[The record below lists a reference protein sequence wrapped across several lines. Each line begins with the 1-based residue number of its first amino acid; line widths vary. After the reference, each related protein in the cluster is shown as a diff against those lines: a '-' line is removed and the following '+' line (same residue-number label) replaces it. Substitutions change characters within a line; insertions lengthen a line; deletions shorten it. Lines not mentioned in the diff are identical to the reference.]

1 LQSCLR
7 CEYDTS
13 PMPRNPTQT
22 SNMQNR
28 LWIARNRAGYSQ
40 KWVRHLLGKR
50 SLASIS
56 EYERGHKL
64 PPLPVALKLELIY
77 QTPLAELFPNLHASV
92 TQEIGRAKKGLLS
105 VELRDAEVQKMRH
118 ATLPSNL
125 CPGCASAK

>member
-1 LQSCLR
+1 MAHESV
-7 CEYDTS
+7 
-13 PMPRNPTQT
+13 PTP
-22 SNMQNR
+22 NMQNR

-77 QTPLAELFPNLHASV
+77 QTSLAELFPDLHASV
-92 TQEIGRAKKGLLS
+92 TQEIVKAKKGLLS
-105 VELRDAEVQKMRH
+105 LDLRDAEMQEMRRASTQKP
-118 ATLPSNL
+118 LP
-125 CPGCASAK
+125 

>member
-1 LQSCLR
+1 
-7 CEYDTS
+7 
-13 PMPRNPTQT
+13 MPRHLIPT

-28 LWIARNRAGYSQ
+28 LWIARNHAGYSQ

-77 QTPLAELFPNLHASV
+77 QTSLAELFPNLRASA
-92 TQEIGRAKKGLLS
+92 TQEIAKAKEGLLS
-105 VELRDAEVQKMRH
+105 VELRDTEVQEMQR
-118 ATLPSNL
+118 AALRLSP
-125 CPGCASAK
+125 CPNRAN